1 MNLFDEAAKAWDSNP
16 IHQERSEAIALKIK
30 EKIDL
35 NPEMTALEFG
45 AGTGILSFLLK
56 DYLNDIILMDSSSEM
71 VKVMGE
77 KVRNE
82 QASSLNPLYLNLE
95 ISEYTGPPVDLVFT
109 QMVLHHINDV
119 PAILSK
125 FYRMLNSD
133 GCIAI
138 ADLYSE
144 DGSFHG
150 PDFSGHRGFD
160 ILEFSKMLSSI
171 GFSNIQHEPCFV
183 IRKLTEVNQM
193 KEFSVFLL
201 IAKK

>member
-1 MNLFDEAAKAWDSNP
+1 MNQFDEAARAWDSNP
-16 IHQERSEAIALKIK
+16 IHRERSEAIALKINK
-30 EKIDL
+30 KIDF

-56 DYLNDIILMDSSSEM
+56 DYLKDIILMDSSSEM
-71 VKVMGE
+71 VKVMEE
-77 KVRNE
+77 KVRKE
-82 QASSLNPLYLNLE
+82 QASNLKPLNYDLE

-125 FYRMLNSD
+125 FYRMLNSG

-144 DGSFHG
+144 DGSFHD

-160 ILEFSKMLSSI
+160 MIEFSEILKSI
-171 GFSNIQHEPCFV
+171 GFHNIQHEPCYV
-183 IRKLTEVNQM
+183 IKKLTEVNQM
-193 KEFSVFLL
+193 KEFPVFLL
-201 IAKK
+201 VAKK